1 MSLDSDS
8 NLNISGHSAAATP
21 VKLGPKA
28 DAAPGAGLSALT
40 APFPEETVR
49 QMNPVSLAFI
59 GDAVFELLVRRRLMG
74 AGITGAGRLHRAAV
88 EYVRAGAQSAD
99 CERVLPLLTPEES
112 DIFRRGRNSS
122 TTHVPKNAAAAD
134 YRRATALEAL
144 FGYLYLTGRY
154 ERVWQIFCAAA
165 GDAPENV

>member
-1 MSLDSDS
+1 MNLECGQNLPGELLAGEPAFSL
-8 NLNISGHSAAATP
+8 GQ
-21 VKLGPKA
+21 
-28 DAAPGAGLSALT
+28 
-40 APFPEETVR
+40 VR

-74 AGITGAGRLHRAAV
+74 SGITGAGRLHRAAV

-99 CERVLPLLTPEES
+99 CEKVLPRLTPEEA

-144 FGYLYLTGRY
+144 FGYLYLAGRY
-154 ERVWQIFCAAA
+154 DRVREIFEIAA
-165 GDAPENV
+165 GSASEKYETL